1 MIRILLVEPM
11 NLLRGALAATLSLEE
26 DFELVADLSGL
37 NQALDMAR
45 AVPPDVA
52 VVNIGLLAGDGLR
65 TIARLTAEQPRC
77 ATLVLAGP
85 DAPGRLGRALDV
97 HIRGVIGTQAAP
109 CELVRAIRQLAQG
122 ERVIDANLAVAM
134 VAAPRSPLSSR
145 ELDVLSV
152 VASGA
157 PCQEAAAKLHLTAG
171 TVRNYISAILRKT
184 GARNRLEAVR
194 VAEAAGWFQ

>member
-26 DFELVADLSGL
+26 DFELVADLGGL
-37 NQALDMAR
+37 DQALDMAR

-52 VVNIGLLAGDGLR
+52 VVNIALLAGDGLR
-65 TIARLTAEQPRC
+65 TIARLNAEQPGC

-85 DAPGRLGRALDV
+85 DDAGTAQPGAGRARPRRRRHPGRA
-97 HIRGVIGTQAAP
+97 
-109 CELVRAIRQLAQG
+109 VRAGARPSG
-122 ERVIDANLAVAM
+122 SWSGANGSSTRAWPSRWWRRR
-134 VAAPRSPLSSR
+134 AARCRTR

-157 PCQEAAAKLHLTAG
+157 PSHGGRRRAAPDRRHRA
-171 TVRNYISAILRKT
+171 
-184 GARNRLEAVR
+184 
-194 VAEAAGWFQ
+194 